1 MGLPNI
7 NLYDYV
13 IGAISNTTS
22 CVQFVVFFLSAQL
35 VFKGPVGEV
44 GQLAGPK
51 GEEGDR
57 GVNGSRGDTG
67 AKGQQGVEGTP
78 GRDLQGPAGMIG
90 EEGMAIFTGEL

>member
-1 MGLPNI
+1 MPNI

-13 IGAISNTTS
+13 IGAISDTTS
-22 CVQFVVFFLSAQL
+22 CVQLIVFFLSGL
-35 VFKGPVGEV
+35 VELKGAVGEV
-44 GQLAGPK
+44 GQLDGPK
-51 GEEGDR
+51 GEKGDR

-67 AKGQQGVEGTP
+67 AEGRQGLEGTP